1 MPVELAGSTPA
12 DLEIEERQNSQSF
25 LSPQVS
31 REFST
36 ESSTLSRRP
45 RARSDYSRQS
55 VLREPRPRASIDVVP
70 SSSNNG
76 DATIERT
83 DSTLSTQATVSVP
96 MVARRC
102 RATSIDIQ
110 RHSEKHR
117 SLPSELPHLKSQP
130 SLIDDLADY
139 VMPSAA
145 SERLPSR
152 EWPNSPTV
160 SIPSIS
166 VTSTPTTGYTLPV
179 VHETTPVT
187 NAMTDGL
194 SNIATKT
201 TAAQSSPCQ
210 LPTSSEGLAQLPQHE
225 KGDAGA
231 PSMYEDDSSMRR
243 NSFASAERTS
253 SPMSHYATSIHTLR
267 SPSAL
272 VNVTTF
278 TDDEPVR
285 RPSSQRPSQR
295 MSKRLSQ
302 TSSSRSFNATPS
314 PTITTVAETTTTPGT
329 EEEATTLPV
338 TAPSYPP
345 PPPPP
350 QIIAPETS
358 QPILASPTET
368 PEELDDDDVVLS
380 VLQQR
385 LASPTEMPV
394 ELDDD
399 DVVLSVL
406 QQRLRSH
413 KVVKTMAEDLVRQA
427 STTEAAQP
435 ITDTQQAIL
444 SPPVLHEQPIPT
456 PKQELRV
463 EVPLTTSSVP
473 VQVEMPPPVPSVPVQ
488 VEMPPPV
495 PSVSVQAENSPA
507 PSNGS
512 QNGDVPKKPMSA
524 QAKRRAA
531 HARRMQLAFGDDTT
545 T

>member
-1 MPVELAGSTPA
+1 VPVELAGSTPA
-12 DLEIEERQNSQSF
+12 DLDIEERQNSQTF

-31 REFST
+31 REFSAET
-36 ESSTLSRRP
+36 STLSRRP

-55 VLREPRPRASIDVVP
+55 IIREPRPHASIDVAP

-96 MVARRC
+96 MVARRY

-152 EWPNSPTV
+152 EWPNSPIG

-166 VTSTPTTGYTLPV
+166 VTSTPTTGHTLPIV
-179 VHETTPVT
+179 PETAPMT
-187 NAMTDGL
+187 NAMTYDL

-201 TAAQSSPCQ
+201 TAAQPSSRQ
-210 LPTSSEGLAQLPQHE
+210 LPTSSEGLAQPTQHE
-225 KGDAGA
+225 KGNADA
-231 PSMYEDDSSMRR
+231 PSIYEDDSSLRR
-243 NSFASAERTS
+243 NSFASAERTP

-329 EEEATTLPV
+329 EEEATTLPI

-345 PPPPP
+345 PPPP
-350 QIIAPETS
+350 QIITPETS

-368 PEELDDDDVVLS
+368 SEELDDDDVVLS

-385 LASPTEMPV
+385 LASATEMPV

-413 KVVKTMAEDLVRQA
+413 RVVKTMAEDLVRQA

-463 EVPLTTSSVP
+463 EVPPTTSAVP
-473 VQVEMPPPVPSVPVQ
+473 VQVEI
-488 VEMPPPV
+488 PPPV
-495 PSVSVQAENSPA
+495 PSVSMQAENLPA

-512 QNGDVPKKPMSA
+512 QNGDAPKKPISA

-531 HARRMQLAFGDDTT
+531 HARRMQLAFGDDATS
-545 T
+545 

>member
-1 MPVELAGSTPA
+1 VPVELAGSTPA
-12 DLEIEERQNSQSF
+12 DLDIEERQNSQSF

-55 VLREPRPRASIDVVP
+55 VLREPRPRASIDVAP

-83 DSTLSTQATVSVP
+83 DSTLSTQATVSIP
-96 MVARRC
+96 MVARRY

-152 EWPNSPTV
+152 EWPNSPTI

-166 VTSTPTTGYTLPV
+166 VTSTPTTSHTLPV
-179 VHETTPVT
+179 VPETTPIT

-194 SNIATKT
+194 SNIAAKT
-201 TAAQSSPCQ
+201 TAAQPSPRQ
-210 LPTSSEGLAQLPQHE
+210 LPTSSQGQAQPPQHE
-225 KGDAGA
+225 KGDADA
-231 PSMYEDDSSMRR
+231 PSMYEDDSSLRR
-243 NSFASAERTS
+243 NSFASVERTS

-329 EEEATTLPV
+329 EEEATTFPI

-345 PPPPP
+345 PSPPP
-350 QIIAPETS
+350 QIITPEIS
-358 QPILASPTET
+358 QPIVASPTET
-368 PEELDDDDVVLS
+368 PE
-380 VLQQR
+380 
-385 LASPTEMPV
+385 

-427 STTEAAQP
+427 TTTEAAQQT
-435 ITDTQQAIL
+435 TDTQQAIL
-444 SPPVLHEQPIPT
+444 SPPVLHEQPVST
-456 PKQELRV
+456 SKQELRV
-463 EVPLTTSSVP
+463 EVPSTTSSVP
-473 VQVEMPPPVPSVPVQ
+473 VQVEIL
-488 VEMPPPV
+488 PPV
-495 PSVSVQAENSPA
+495 PSVSVQAENLPA

-512 QNGDVPKKPMSA
+512 QNGDAPKKPMSA

-545 T
+545 A

>member
-1 MPVELAGSTPA
+1 MPT
-12 DLEIEERQNSQSF
+12 
-25 LSPQVS
+25 
-31 REFST
+31 
-36 ESSTLSRRP
+36 
-45 RARSDYSRQS
+45 
-55 VLREPRPRASIDVVP
+55 
-70 SSSNNG
+70 
-76 DATIERT
+76 
-83 DSTLSTQATVSVP
+83 
-96 MVARRC
+96 
-102 RATSIDIQ
+102 
-110 RHSEKHR
+110 
-117 SLPSELPHLKSQP
+117 
-130 SLIDDLADY
+130 
-139 VMPSAA
+139 
-145 SERLPSR
+145 
-152 EWPNSPTV
+152 
-160 SIPSIS
+160 
-166 VTSTPTTGYTLPV
+166 
-179 VHETTPVT
+179 
-187 NAMTDGL
+187 
-194 SNIATKT
+194 
-201 TAAQSSPCQ
+201 QSSPRQ
-210 LPTSSEGLAQLPQHE
+210 FPTSSEGLAQPPQHD
-225 KGDAGA
+225 KGNADAL
-231 PSMYEDDSSMRR
+231 SMYEDDSSLRR
-243 NSFASAERTS
+243 NSSASAERTS

-345 PPPPP
+345 PPPP
-350 QIIAPETS
+350 QIITPEIS

-413 KVVKTMAEDLVRQA
+413 KIVKTMAEDLVRQA
-427 STTEAAQP
+427 STTEAAQQ
-435 ITDTQQAIL
+435 TTNTQQAIL

-463 EVPLTTSSVP
+463 EVPPTTSSVP
-473 VQVEMPPPVPSVPVQ
+473 VQVEI
-488 VEMPPPV
+488 PPPV

-512 QNGDVPKKPMSA
+512 QNGDAPKKPMSA

-531 HARRMQLAFGDDTT
+531 HARRMQLAFGDDATS
-545 T
+545 

>member
-1 MPVELAGSTPA
+1 VPVELAGSTPA
-12 DLEIEERQNSQSF
+12 DLDIEERQNSQSF
-25 LSPQVS
+25 LSPQIS

-55 VLREPRPRASIDVVP
+55 VLREPRPRASIDVAP

-83 DSTLSTQATVSVP
+83 DSTLSTQAMVSVP
-96 MVARRC
+96 MVARWY

-152 EWPNSPTV
+152 EWPNSPV
-160 SIPSIS
+160 GSIPSIS
-166 VTSTPTTGYTLPV
+166 VTSIPTTGHMLPV
-179 VHETTPVT
+179 VPETTPTT
-187 NAMTDGL
+187 NAMTDGV
-194 SNIATKT
+194 SNATKT
-201 TAAQSSPCQ
+201 TAAQPSPRQ
-210 LPTSSEGLAQLPQHE
+210 LPTTSEGRAQPPQHE
-225 KGDAGA
+225 KGNVDA
-231 PSMYEDDSSMRR
+231 PSMYEDDSSLRR

-314 PTITTVAETTTTPGT
+314 PTITTVAETTTTPST
-329 EEEATTLPV
+329 EEEATALPI

-345 PPPPP
+345 PPPP
-350 QIIAPETS
+350 QIITPEPS
-358 QPILASPTET
+358 QPIVASPTET
-368 PEELDDDDVVLS
+368 
-380 VLQQR
+380 
-385 LASPTEMPV
+385 PV

-463 EVPLTTSSVP
+463 EVPPTTSAVP
-473 VQVEMPPPVPSVPVQ
+473 VQVEI
-488 VEMPPPV
+488 PPPV
-495 PSVSVQAENSPA
+495 PSVSVQAENLPA

-512 QNGDVPKKPMSA
+512 QNGDAPKKSMSA

-531 HARRMQLAFGDDTT
+531 HARRMQLAFGDDTMA
-545 T
+545 